1 MKTTLHGQSIKE
13 GPRVRGSP
21 PLRKIMRG
29 LATTIA
35 LLLTATGVRAETCPS
50 SSAWPHAGCEVSLT
64 TTASCSEASA
74 EVVARISGQYDDWHD
89 PHNNGTY
96 TIISDETSTGGL
108 LQLSRLTGNQ
118 KYTDHINFKFS
129 PDSEGAGCS
138 IDACSQSQVTSV
150 ADYSTNYCN
159 SRKKCHM
166 FIPMYMY
173 CGA

>member
-1 MKTTLHGQSIKE
+1 
-13 GPRVRGSP
+13 
-21 PLRKIMRG
+21 MRG
-29 LATTIA
+29 IATTIA
-35 LLLTATGVRAETCPS
+35 LLLTATGVLAKTCPS

-89 PHNNGTY
+89 PPNNGTY

-129 PDSEGAGCS
+129 TDSEGAGCS

-159 SRKKCHM
+159 SRKKYHI